1 MLIAPRGFARA
12 INRSTM
18 SALTMKVRRFGAA
31 AFAMNLVPMLRC
43 GMAAIAIAV
52 LVGASAAPPA
62 ERSPVGTALVL
73 LVDVSG
79 SIDEREYILQRDGI
93 AHAFRDPAVA
103 KAIRNQSYGAM
114 AVTVIEWS
122 SSETIVVPW
131 TIIRDE
137 RDTARF
143 ANMVASVTRSGSGAT
158 CIGDAI
164 VFAHA
169 ALDEC
174 PCRPLRRVIDV
185 SGDGIGSGG
194 WVEVDTAREMA
205 LAAGITINGLP
216 ILDPA
221 EDDLAP
227 YYRDR
232 VITGTGS
239 FIVEANGFEDFARA
253 LRHKLIREIAQV
265 QP

>member
-1 MLIAPRGFARA
+1 M
-12 INRSTM
+12 N
-18 SALTMKVRRFGAA
+18 ALKMKFGRVGAA
-31 AFAMNLVPMLRC
+31 AFGAAV
-43 GMAAIAIAV
+43 AIA
-52 LVGASAAPPA
+52 LLTGASVTPRADLP
-62 ERSPVGTALVL
+62 PVGTALVL

-93 AHAFRDPAVA
+93 AQAFRDPAIA
-103 KAIRNQSYGAM
+103 KAIRSQSHGAM

-131 TIIRDE
+131 TIVRDE

-143 ANMVASVTRSGSGAT
+143 ATMVASVKRSGSGAT

-164 VFAHA
+164 VFALA

-205 LAAGITINGLP
+205 VAAGITINGLP

-221 EDDLAP
+221 EDDLEP
-227 YYRDR
+227 YYRAR
-232 VITGTGS
+232 GIGGTGS
-239 FIVEANGFEDFARA
+239 FVVEAHGFEDFARA
-253 LRHKLIREIAQV
+253 LRQKLIREIAQV
-265 QP
+265 RL

>member
-1 MLIAPRGFARA
+1 MIA
-12 INRSTM
+12 
-18 SALTMKVRRFGAA
+18 LKMKFRHVGTS
-31 AFAMNLVPMLRC
+31 AFAVNLVHMLRC
-43 GMAAIAIAV
+43 SMAAVAMVV
-52 LVGASAAPPA
+52 LIGASGAPGA
-62 ERSPVGTALVL
+62 EQVPVGTALVL

-79 SIDEREYILQRDGI
+79 SIDDREYILQRDGI
-93 AHAFRDPAVA
+93 AQAFRDPAVA
-103 KAIRNQSYGAM
+103 RAIRNQSYGAM

-131 TIIRDE
+131 TIVRDE

-143 ANMVASVTRSGSGAT
+143 AKIVASINRSGSGAT

-164 VFAHA
+164 VFALA

-194 WVEVDTAREMA
+194 WVGVDQAREMA

-216 ILDPA
+216 ILDPT
-221 EDDLAP
+221 EDDVAP

-232 VITGTGS
+232 VIAGTDS
-239 FIVEANGFEDFARA
+239 FIVEAQGFEDFARA
-253 LRHKLIREIAQV
+253 LRHKLIREIAQSR
-265 QP
+265 P